1 MKSLSRKADIMKK
14 NIIFILAAAAL
25 LTACGSSESSSKAE
39 TKSTTTLTETVSE
52 SVSEAEI
59 TTTAATTTEEI
70 TTTEETT
77 TTTAEET
84 TTEATEAPAVVPAST
99 EEYVKAIGEK
109 IEITDTLT
117 MAADMIGAVEGTS
130 FKVNGNK
137 FEIYKYNEGD
147 PKLEAAASG
156 SMTYEIEGFGEFTSQ
171 TVVNGEYVM
180 LFNTEDSAVTDAF
193 LSI

>member
-1 MKSLSRKADIMKK
+1 MKK
-14 NIIFILAAAAL
+14 QYFLILAAAAAM
-25 LTACGSSESSSKAE
+25 LTACGDSDSSSASES
-39 TKSTTTLTETVSE
+39 KSTT
-52 SVSEAEI
+52 
-59 TTTAATTTEEI
+59 TTTAATESVTETETTTTTTAETTAETTT
-70 TTTEETT
+70 TTTEATT

-84 TTEATEAPAVVPAST
+84 TTTTTEAPAAAPAST

-109 IEITDTLT
+109 IKITDTLT

-130 FKVNGNK
+130 FKYNGNK

-147 PKLEAAASG
+147 PKLTEAAGG
-156 SMTYEIEGFGEFTSQ
+156 SMTLELEGFGEFTSQ

>member
-1 MKSLSRKADIMKK
+1 MKK
-14 NIIFILAAAAL
+14 TIMFTAIAAAVMLAS
-25 LTACGSSESSSKAE
+25 CGDSDSSSAPESKA
-39 TKSTTTLTETVSE
+39 TT
-52 SVSEAEI
+52 
-59 TTTAATTTEEI
+59 TTTAATESVTETETTTTTTAETTAKTT
-70 TTTEETT
+70 TTTEATT

-84 TTEATEAPAVVPAST
+84 TTTATEAPAAAPAST

-130 FKVNGNK
+130 FKYNGNK

-147 PKLEAAASG
+147 PKLTEATGG
-156 SMTYEIEGFGEFTSQ
+156 SLTYEIEGFGEFTSQ

>member
-1 MKSLSRKADIMKK
+1 MKK
-14 NIIFILAAAAL
+14 KYLLILAAAAAM
-25 LTACGSSESSSKAE
+25 LTACGDSDSSSAPESKA
-39 TKSTTTLTETVSE
+39 TT
-52 SVSEAEI
+52 
-59 TTTAATTTEEI
+59 TTTAATESVTETETTTTTTAETTAETT
-70 TTTEETT
+70 TTTEATT

-84 TTEATEAPAVVPAST
+84 TTAATEAPAAAPAST

-130 FKVNGNK
+130 FKYNGNK

-147 PKLEAAASG
+147 PKLAEAASG
-156 SMTYEIEGFGEFTSQ
+156 SLTYEIEGFGEFTSQ
-171 TVVNGEYVM
+171 TVVKGEYVM

>member
-1 MKSLSRKADIMKK
+1 MKK
-14 NIIFILAAAAL
+14 NIIFILVAAAL

-39 TKSTTTLTETVSE
+39 TKPTTTLIETVSE
-52 SVSEAEI
+52 SVSEAET

-70 TTTEETT
+70 TTTTEETT

-130 FKVNGNK
+130 FKFNGNK

-147 PKLEAAASG
+147 PKLEAAAAG

-180 LFNTEDSAVTDAF
+180 LFQNEDSTVTDAF

>member
-1 MKSLSRKADIMKK
+1 MKK

-39 TKSTTTLTETVSE
+39 TKSTTAATEIISE
-52 SVSEAEI
+52 SVSETET
-59 TTTAATTTEEI
+59 TTTAA

-130 FKVNGNK
+130 FKFNGNK

-147 PKLEAAASG
+147 PKLEAAAAG

-180 LFNTEDSAVTDAF
+180 LFQNEDSTVTDAF

>member
-1 MKSLSRKADIMKK
+1 MKK

-39 TKSTTTLTETVSE
+39 TKSTTAATEIISE
-52 SVSEAEI
+52 SVSETET
-59 TTTAATTTEEI
+59 TTTAA

-130 FKVNGNK
+130 FKFNGNK

-180 LFNTEDSAVTDAF
+180 LFQNEDSTVTDAF

>member
-1 MKSLSRKADIMKK
+1 MKK

-39 TKSTTTLTETVSE
+39 TKPTTTLIETVSK
-52 SVSEAEI
+52 SVSEAET

-70 TTTEETT
+70 TT

-130 FKVNGNK
+130 FKFNGNK

-180 LFNTEDSAVTDAF
+180 LFQNEDSTVTDAF

>member
-1 MKSLSRKADIMKK
+1 MKK
-14 NIIFILAAAAL
+14 TIMFTAIAAAVMLAS
-25 LTACGSSESSSKAE
+25 CGDSDSSSAPESKA
-39 TKSTTTLTETVSE
+39 TT
-52 SVSEAEI
+52 
-59 TTTAATTTEEI
+59 TTTAAAESVTETETTT
-70 TTTEETT
+70 TTTAETTAETTTNTEATT

-84 TTEATEAPAVVPAST
+84 TTTATEAPAAAPAST

-130 FKVNGNK
+130 FKYNGNK

-147 PKLEAAASG
+147 PKLTEAAGG
-156 SMTYEIEGFGEFTSQ
+156 SMTFELEGFGEFTSQ

-180 LFNTEDSAVTDAF
+180 LFKTEDSAVIDAF

>member
-1 MKSLSRKADIMKK
+1 MKK
-14 NIIFILAAAAL
+14 KYLLILAAAAAM
-25 LTACGSSESSSKAE
+25 LTACGDSDSSSASES
-39 TKSTTTLTETVSE
+39 KSTT
-52 SVSEAEI
+52 
-59 TTTAATTTEEI
+59 TTTAATESVTETETTTTTTAETTAETT
-70 TTTEETT
+70 TTTEATT

-84 TTEATEAPAVVPAST
+84 TTAATEAPAAAPAST

-130 FKVNGNK
+130 FKYNGNK

-147 PKLEAAASG
+147 PKLAEAASG
-156 SMTYEIEGFGEFTSQ
+156 SLTYEIEGFGEFTSQ